1 MAAREAFKM
10 NRVLNPFVY
19 PFSKMIVAV
28 DGGIPRAEGE
38 ASEDGWLMIVFT
50 KAEGRASWR
59 MVNLNELLL

>member
-10 NRVLNPFVY
+10 NKFLNPFVY

-28 DGGIPRAEGE
+28 DGGIPRVEGE
-38 ASEDGWLMIVFT
+38 ASEDGLLIIVFI
-50 KAEGRASWR
+50 KAKGRASWR